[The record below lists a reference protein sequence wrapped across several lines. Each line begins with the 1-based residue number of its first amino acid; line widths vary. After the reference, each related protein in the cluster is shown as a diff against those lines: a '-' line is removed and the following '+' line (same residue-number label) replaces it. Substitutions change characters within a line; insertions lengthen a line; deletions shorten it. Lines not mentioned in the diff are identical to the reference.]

1 MKRCLIHD
9 IDRIEGL
16 LDADLTFLR
25 GPEMESMQGLSD
37 AWIYIEDGI
46 ISSIGSMT
54 APFMGEVDERIDATG
69 ALVLPT
75 YCDSHTHLVF
85 AETREK
91 EFAMRIEGISYEE
104 IALAGGG
111 ILNSVDKLRRV
122 SEEDLFQRTLKRAKE
137 VMTHGTGCIEIKS
150 GYGLDVESELKILRV
165 ARRIGR
171 ETPLTVKTTFLGAHA
186 FPNEYLENT
195 EAYINLIIDEMIPA
209 VAKEGLADYIDV
221 FCERGYFDK
230 HQMER
235 ILLAGK
241 EHGLRPKVHV
251 NQFSSIGGVQ
261 MAIKNEALSTDHLEV
276 MTDHDIEDIS
286 SSDTIATAL
295 PACSFFLDIP
305 YAPAEQIMA
314 NGGILAL
321 ATDFN
326 PGSSPCSN
334 MNFIMSLACIRMGMT
349 PLQALA
355 GCTINGAAAMELS
368 EHHGSITPG
377 KKADFII
384 TKPMRSL
391 AQLPYS
397 FASDPIS
404 KVILGGG
411 IVHQNEGY

>member
-1 MKRCLIHD
+1 
-9 IDRIEGL
+9 
-16 LDADLTFLR
+16 LDADIPYLR
-25 GPEMESMQGLSD
+25 GSD
-37 AWIYIEDGI
+37 MRTMGGISEAWIYIEDGV
-46 ISSIGSMT
+46 ISSIGSMKK
-54 APFMGEVDERIDATG
+54 PFHGSVDERIDASG
-69 ALVLPT
+69 SLVLPA

-104 IALAGGG
+104 IAQAGGG
-111 ILNSVDKLRRV
+111 ILNSVEKLRNF
-122 SEEDLFQRTLKRAKE
+122 SEEELYKRTLVHAKE
-137 VMTHGTGCIEIKS
+137 VIAHGTGCIEVKS
-150 GYGLDVESELKILRV
+150 GYGLDLESEVKILRV
-165 ARRIGR
+165 ARRIGK
-171 ETPLTVKTTFLGAHA
+171 ETPLNVKTTFLGAHA
-186 FPNEYLENT
+186 FPKEYSEDI
-195 EAYINLIIDEMIPA
+195 EGYVDLIINEMIPA

-241 EHGLRPKVHV
+241 EYGMRPKVHV

-261 MAIKNEALSTDHLEV
+261 MAIKNEALSADHLEV

-286 SSDTIATAL
+286 SSETIATAL

-305 YAPAEQIMA
+305 YTPAEQIMA

-326 PGSSPCSN
+326 PGSSPCPN
-334 MNFIMSLACIRMGMT
+334 MNFVMSLACIRMGMT

-377 KKADFII
+377 KKADLII
-384 TKPMRSL
+384 TTPMRSL

-397 FASDPIS
+397 FATDPIA
-404 KVILGGG
+404 KVMLNGS
-411 IVHQNEGY
+411 IVHQRDTF